1 MPTLLF
7 KAPTGTPG
15 ARITTLRGEFN
26 GSPVTLD
33 YDVRNGSWIE
43 VCPEGYGIRF
53 RKTAGDPSNTRSE
66 LAYYGK
72 PYWPNTG
79 PEYHRGAIVRL
90 FNFGTSGWR
99 CRGQEHEGNDSP
111 AVAATDETGVWGAEL
126 RGGPTS
132 FIGTN
137 AGDGDFTR
145 IRSDVP
151 VAYGMWTAVRYA
163 AKTNPAG
170 GDSFFVMEVA
180 PVTVV
185 DGVGK
190 LAGPWELV
198 GEMDGK
204 MFGYADGT
212 PGRFWKAMGGLY
224 GNPYQA
230 AHADLLIE
238 GHGYPSAEALDEAM
252 GWVADED
259 EEVPPPPPSGDCSDV
274 RQQLQQV
281 TAERDLLEAE
291 LDEKE
296 TWIQALETEYQGA
309 LSKLASIHELSGPPT
324 LQ

>member
-7 KAPTGTPG
+7 EAPSGPPGTRIG
-15 ARITTLRGEFN
+15 ALGGLFN
-26 GSPVTLD
+26 GAHVPLD
-33 YDVRNGSWIE
+33 FDVRNFSWIE

-53 RKTAGDPSNTRSE
+53 RKTSGSPSTTRAE

-79 PEYHRGAIVRL
+79 PAYMRGAIVRL
-90 FNFGTSGWR
+90 HNFGTSGWR

-111 AVAATDETGVWGAEL
+111 AVAITDEGGVWGAEL

-132 FIGTN
+132 FIGTEE
-137 AGDGDFTR
+137 GDGDFTR
-145 IRSDVP
+145 IRSSVP
-151 VAYGMWTAVRYA
+151 VRYGEWTAVRYA

-180 PVTVV
+180 PVTV
-185 DGVGK
+185 DENGVGK
-190 LAGPWELV
+190 LAGPWQLV

-224 GNPYQA
+224 GNPTGA
-230 AHADLLIE
+230 AYSDLLIE
-238 GHGYPSAEALDEAM
+238 CHGAASAAELDAAM
-252 GWVADED
+252 GWLPED
-259 EEVPPPPPSGDCSDV
+259 VPPPPPSDDCAAV
-274 RQQLQQV
+274 RAQLAVV
-281 TAERDLLEAE
+281 TAERDALVAELEAN
-291 LDEKE
+291 DEENTNLILRLTEIK
-296 TWIQALETEYQGA
+296 ALA
-309 LSKLASIHELSGPPT
+309 T